1 MKDTF
6 VPSQN
11 YVTKKWYVIN
21 AENQT
26 LGRLATKISTIL
38 TGKKK
43 ISYTPFLET
52 GDNVIIINAEKITI
66 SGNKSI
72 QKLYRNH
79 SGRPGGMRIE
89 TFSKL
94 QQRRPEKIIE
104 HAVKG
109 MLPKNALGRK
119 IYTNLKI
126 YKGITHPHEAQT
138 PELLNL

>member
-89 TFSKL
+89 IFSKL

>member
-43 ISYTPFLET
+43 
-52 GDNVIIINAEKITI
+52 
-66 SGNKSI
+66 
-72 QKLYRNH
+72 
-79 SGRPGGMRIE
+79 
-89 TFSKL
+89 
-94 QQRRPEKIIE
+94 
-104 HAVKG
+104 
-109 MLPKNALGRK
+109 
-119 IYTNLKI
+119 
-126 YKGITHPHEAQT
+126 
-138 PELLNL
+138 

>member
-138 PELLNL
+138 P

>member
-38 TGKKK
+38 TGKNK

>member
-52 GDNVIIINAEKITI
+52 GDTFLFKIAMMAGCNSIYAAGSKDFSFFSPFKNNA
-66 SGNKSI
+66 
-72 QKLYRNH
+72 Y
-79 SGRPGGMRIE
+79 
-89 TFSKL
+89 
-94 QQRRPEKIIE
+94 
-104 HAVKG
+104 
-109 MLPKNALGRK
+109 
-119 IYTNLKI
+119 
-126 YKGITHPHEAQT
+126 
-138 PELLNL
+138 LLENN